1 MNYVGMEVARSGKEI
16 DARNRGILQRVDRM
30 KRKPKIGLACI
41 GIAEET
47 IGLRQCAMLCR
58 IAEETKSRIR
68 VVSNGQSTETADGI
82 LGLMK
87 LHISKGTL
95 VVISIRH
102 GDEATAYV
110 KCRSVMGFSAS

>member
-1 MNYVGMEVARSGKEI
+1 MNYVGTEVARSGKEI
-16 DARNRGILQRVDRM
+16 DARNRGILQKVDRM
-30 KRKPKIGLACI
+30 RRKPKGLASI

-47 IGLRQCAMLCR
+47 VGLRQCAMLCR
-58 IAEETKSRIR
+58 IAEETQSRIR
-68 VVSNGQSTETADGI
+68 VVSNGQSAETADGI